1 VGGYNF
7 LERLDPTSR
16 DRLEALGAVRRYPA
30 RSYVMNQGEA
40 SGTVAVIR
48 SGLVKITKS
57 VPDGRSALIALRGD
71 GELIGELAALDTQ
84 GRSASVTT
92 VVDSELLVLRGD
104 VFAAACR
111 DHRPL
116 ADAVMQVLAERVR
129 ELSRQVIEL
138 SVGDSM
144 ARVCGRL
151 VELVGMEEVAR
162 ILAADGPHPPI
173 ELPLPVS
180 QEEIGAWTGMSR
192 EAVVKAMRR
201 LRDLGWVETG
211 RRSVTIY
218 DLPAVY
224 GRSPNAY

>member
-1 VGGYNF
+1 
-7 LERLDPTSR
+7 
-16 DRLEALGAVRRYPA
+16 
-30 RSYVMNQGEA
+30 M
-40 SGTVAVIR
+40 IR

-57 VPDGRSALIALRGD
+57 VPDGRSALIALRGAGD
-71 GELIGELAALDTQ
+71 LVGELAAIDTQ
-84 GRSASVTT
+84 ARSASVTT
-92 VVDSELLVLRGD
+92 LMDSELLVMRGD
-104 VFAAACR
+104 AFAAACQ

-116 ADAVMQVLAERVR
+116 ADAVMQVLADRVR

-151 VELVGMEEVAR
+151 VELVGVEEVGR
-162 ILAADGPHPPI
+162 ILTADGDHPPI
-173 ELPLPVS
+173 EVPLPVS

-192 EAVVKAMRR
+192 EAVVKALRR

-211 RRSVTIY
+211 RRTVIIY
-218 DLPAVY
+218 DLRAVY

>member
-1 VGGYNF
+1 

-16 DRLEALGAVRRYPA
+16 DRLEAVGAVRRYPA
-30 RSYVMNQGEA
+30 RSYVMNQGEV

-57 VPDGRSALIALRGD
+57 VPDGRSALIALRREGD
-71 GELIGELAALDTQ
+71 LIGELAALDTQ

-92 VVDSELLVLRGD
+92 LTDSELLVMRGD
-104 VFAAACR
+104 VFATACR
-111 DHRPL
+111 EHRPL
-116 ADAVMQVLAERVR
+116 ADAVMQVLADRVR

-151 VELVGMEEVAR
+151 VELVGTEDVTR
-162 ILAADGPHPPI
+162 ILAEGGPHPPVK
-173 ELPLPVS
+173 LPLPVS

-192 EAVVKAMRR
+192 EAVVKALRR
-201 LRDLGWVETG
+201 LRELGWVETG